1 VTFLHLFHHSS
12 ITVVVGSILP
22 FDYNGDM
29 YLPIMLNSAN
39 HMLVYLHYLL
49 ATLGLQSWWAPY
61 ITSLQLSQ
69 FCIIFAQSLLSYRVG
84 PTCGS
89 PDFAKVLM
97 ILYMGSMVALFGNF
111 FLQRYVLRR
120 PYTGLDMCGVI
131 KSPVAEAAASTQL
144 CGIAKLNAYGCCVVL
159 LSPEFPD
166 PESTVR
172 SSSGGSGALLHAP
185 FTVAY
190 HLTALGAPMPQ
201 LHISTEVTR
210 FSTSVWK
217 SLSISSGEITED
229 VNSCDSGIGGTT
241 KSVVGLK
248 KRVTT
253 QPDTE
258 EVRIKREQDL
268 EQEILR
274 NYWAKNR
281 ITTNTANS
289 GNNGSK
295 MGRSVSTGNIPALYS
310 SPLRAAKSTGSFL
323 NMHNDRLID
332 LPLLGRLRGLA
343 ADTMCQL
350 DRGVDDDSNS
360 DEEREEAVTAP
371 SSSTFDPRG
380 KSENPSITKSE
391 EKQNKNRDP
400 LLRGGPVPLCFTI
413 SGGKPHGRISWL
425 VTSVPQPSNN
435 RKEDSSDELK
445 DRFADEERKRS
456 KDWRA
461 L

>member
-1 VTFLHLFHHSS
+1 
-12 ITVVVGSILP
+12 
-22 FDYNGDM
+22 
-29 YLPIMLNSAN
+29 MLNSAN

-131 KSPVAEAAASTQL
+131 KSPVAEAAASSQL

-166 PESTVR
+166 PDSSVR
-172 SSSGGSGALLHAP
+172 SSSRGSGALLHAP

-190 HLTALGAPMPQ
+190 HLTALGAPMPL

-217 SLSISSGEITED
+217 SLSISSGENAED
-229 VNSCDSGIGGTT
+229 KNGCHSDIKSTT
-241 KSVVGLK
+241 TSSVGLK

-253 QPDTE
+253 QTASSGTGTE
-258 EVRIKREQDL
+258 EDRIKREQDL

-281 ITTNTANS
+281 ITNTTHS
-289 GNNGSK
+289 GSNASK
-295 MGRSVSTGNIPALYS
+295 LGRSVSTGNIPALYA

-323 NMHNDRLID
+323 SMHNDRLID
-332 LPLLGRLRGLA
+332 GPLLLLGRLRGLSGLSPN
-343 ADTMCQL
+343 TMCQL
-350 DRGVDDDSNS
+350 DRGVDNDSSSDD
-360 DEEREEAVTAP
+360 EREEAVTAP
-371 SSSTFDPRG
+371 SSSTLNSKENKTCG
-380 KSENPSITKSE
+380 NPSIAKSE
-391 EKQNKNRDP
+391 DSRDP

-413 SGGKPHGRISWL
+413 SGGKAHGRISWL

-435 RKEDSSDELK
+435 RKDPNSDELN
-445 DRFADEERKRS
+445 RFADDERKRS